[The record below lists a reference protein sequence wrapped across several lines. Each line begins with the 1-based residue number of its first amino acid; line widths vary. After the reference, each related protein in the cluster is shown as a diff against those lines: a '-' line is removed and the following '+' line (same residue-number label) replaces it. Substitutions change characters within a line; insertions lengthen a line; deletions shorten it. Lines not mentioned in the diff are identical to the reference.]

1 MAAHTAQRFVFH
13 GALLFLLGALT
24 GAGHTGPV
32 RGVVR
37 NVRSR
42 DPGVGSDFSQIPIVD
57 VAALIGGAGDRR
69 SVADA
74 IGRA

>member
-37 NVRSR
+37 NVRS
-42 DPGVGSDFSQIPIVD
+42 
-57 VAALIGGAGDRR
+57 
-69 SVADA
+69 
-74 IGRA
+74 

>member
-1 MAAHTAQRFVFH
+1 
-13 GALLFLLGALT
+13 
-24 GAGHTGPV
+24 
-32 RGVVR
+32 
-37 NVRSR
+37 
-42 DPGVGSDFSQIPIVD
+42 VGSDFSQIPIVD